1 MSCQSS
7 GGALANPEMAH
18 TLAASAATLAAVAS
32 PHEYTSGLARP
43 AAVGFDDEEFPY
55 PTGLLNGVKCCTK
68 CGAIKT
74 PQWREG
80 PYGAKTLCNAC
91 GVKRTRKLRAE
102 QEGAKRRKLSAA
114 PLPPPAAKHHAA
126 YSGSGKYPGRAAA
139 AAAAAVIESYGC
151 LEPELEAW
159 GLPSALAPAPAGTR
173 ARLPRRAAE
182 EAAFRT
188 ARYARTG
195 EWAGE
200 GGEGGELDD
209 APLRAATPSSSDG
222 YSLPSSSCPE
232 EVSWPPAAGGAD
244 CHAAVNL
251 MTMSAKQVA
260 LPRLGAAA
268 PPAPRAAGAGAA
280 ASGAASPC
288 SASLS
293 LGGSQ
298 PLPPL
303 EPEQYNHDSLLALAA
318 KYDGP
323 TLHHHKVVPVDMDQL
338 SACLPPAKVLELVR
352 LNQALELA
360 VHEAHAA
367 NAAVAAVAQVLAS
380 KQAAGLRAREVAGA
394 ATKRLR
400 RFMSELDTQ
409 FGIQSKFSG
418 SRQAPLSPAK
428 PAGLASPTVLPSA
441 APLSPVAP
449 PLATMPSLPA
459 VL

>member
-7 GGALANPEMAH
+7 GGAIANPEMAH
-18 TLAASAATLAAVAS
+18 ALTASASLAAAAAA
-32 PHEYTSGLARP
+32 PHEFSSAPARP
-43 AAVGFDDEEFPY
+43 TAVGFDDEEFPY
-55 PTGLLNGVKCCTK
+55 PSGLLNGVKCCTK
-68 CGAIKT
+68 CGATKT

-114 PLPPPAAKHHAA
+114 PLPQPPAKHHAA
-126 YSGSGKYPGRAAA
+126 YAGSGKYPGRAAA
-139 AAAAAVIESYGC
+139 AAAAAVIESYGS
-151 LEPELEAW
+151 LDMDLEAW
-159 GLPSALAPAPAGTR
+159 GLPSGTMPAPSGTR
-173 ARLPRRAAE
+173 ARPPRRAAE

-200 GGEGGELDD
+200 GGDAASLDD
-209 APLRAATPSSSDG
+209 APLRAATPSSSSDG

-232 EVSWPPAAGGAD
+232 EISWPPAAGGAD

-251 MTMSAKQVA
+251 MTMSAKQAVPA
-260 LPRLGAAA
+260 RLGSSSL
-268 PPAPRAAGAGAA
+268 PSLPIAA

-293 LGGSQ
+293 LGASQ

-303 EPEQYNHDSLLALAA
+303 DPEQYNHDSLLALAA

-323 TLHHHKVVPVDMDQL
+323 ATHQHKVVPVDMEQL

-380 KQAAGLRAREVAGA
+380 KQAAALRAREVAGA

-409 FGIQSKFSG
+409 FGIQSKVSA

-428 PAGLASPTVLPSA
+428 PTGLASPSVLPSA

-449 PLATMPSLPA
+449 PLATMPSLP
-459 VL
+459 VTL